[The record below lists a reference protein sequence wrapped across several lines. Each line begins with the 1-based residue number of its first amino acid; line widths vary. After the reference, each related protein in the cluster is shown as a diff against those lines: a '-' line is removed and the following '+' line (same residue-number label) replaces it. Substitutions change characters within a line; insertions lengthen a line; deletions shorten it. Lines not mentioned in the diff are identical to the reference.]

1 MTPKASSKSTKSAK
15 NDGLQVTAQQSRYHT
30 DMLALEAPTTKE
42 ILIKDLSIT
51 LGDKE
56 ILARTELF
64 LKENGKYVLVGRN
77 GVGKSTLLKAI
88 AEGHIPGIPWG
99 LRILLLGQTRE
110 LTLEEK
116 VGGLAVQDETV
127 LRHVLR
133 SDTVKE
139 RYLQEASTLS
149 SGLESQND
157 STAAVKSYR
166 QVKFERIDFR
176 LNEARVIAERRSGAR
191 GLKARQELNAV
202 EEEHA
207 KCRAN
212 LNEDL
217 STISPLA
224 MSEEIKHAADMLSEV
239 QSTLDSMDAA
249 AAEAK
254 ARIVLLGLGF
264 PVENI
269 DDSMSK
275 LSGGWKTRC
284 DLACAL
290 VQSPDII
297 LLDEPTSK
305 LVG

>member
-1 MTPKASSKSTKSAK
+1 MAPKSNSKASKSTQH
-15 NDGLQVTAQQSRYHT
+15 DGLQVTAQQSRYHT

-42 ILIKDLSIT
+42 ILVKDLSIT

-88 AEGHIPGIPWG
+88 ADGHIPGIPWG

-133 SDTVKE
+133 SDRVRE
-139 RYLQEASTLS
+139 RYLHEASILS
-149 SGLESQND
+149 TGLESQND
-157 STAAVKSYR
+157 STEAVKSHR
-166 QVKFERIDFR
+166 QIKFERIDSR
-176 LNEARVIAERRSGAR
+176 LSEARVIAERRSGAR
-191 GLKARQELNAV
+191 GLKARQELNAI
-202 EEEHA
+202 EEEYE
-207 KCRAN
+207 KCKAN

-217 STISPLA
+217 SAISPAIL
-224 MSEEIKHAADMLSEV
+224 SEETKRAADMLSEV

-254 ARIVLLGLGF
+254 ARIILLGLGF
-264 PVENI
+264 PVEKI
-269 DDSMSK
+269 DDPMSK

-290 VQSPDII
+290 CQTPDII
-297 LLDEPTSK
+297 LLDEPTS
-305 LVG
+305 